1 MCFCEKLIQTNNV
14 NEIWAWHSDD
24 IVFLFFYYIF
34 IEGHRGYFKKLF
46 YWYGII
52 CIHIWIVSSPLLHL
66 AHIHWTNYFFFFLG
80 QAKKVMYK
88 KEQLLSR
95 PPLRVNSS
103 FGSKHLIKML
113 SLVCQTT
120 NEGGGQTQRN
130 FCKRDMGQLHWRGR
144 AREMDRSVV
153 VSPLA

>member
-1 MCFCEKLIQTNNV
+1 MKYEHDILTILYFSFSITFSLKGTEVILKNCFIGME
-14 NEIWAWHSDD
+14 SF
-24 IVFLFFYYIF
+24 VFTFESCLPHYCTLPTSIGQ
-34 IEGHRGYFKKLF
+34 I
-46 YWYGII
+46 
-52 CIHIWIVSSPLLHL
+52 
-66 AHIHWTNYFFFFLG
+66 TFFFFLG